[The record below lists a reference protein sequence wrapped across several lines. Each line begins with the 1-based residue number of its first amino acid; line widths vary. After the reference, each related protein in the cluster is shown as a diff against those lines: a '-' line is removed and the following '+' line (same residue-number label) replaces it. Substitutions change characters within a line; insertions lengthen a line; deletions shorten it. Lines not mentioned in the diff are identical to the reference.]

1 MSNYFAQSP
10 ISNYN
15 SSMSL
20 ARSLALNTG
29 VQIAG
34 KVVSTALGIAIIGL
48 LTRLLGQEGFG
59 AYSTAN
65 AFLQIFALLLDL
77 GLNVTLVA
85 LLGEH
90 AGDKEY
96 ERRCT
101 SALFTLRIVMA
112 FIVLGILAPVVA
124 FLFPYPLELKL
135 AIIALTGSF
144 FFPSLNQVVMG
155 AEQRHLKMHA
165 AAIAENVG
173 RVIAL
178 IGLLI
183 AVQFHLGLVPIM
195 WMISLAGFANFFTNY
210 VSAKKFAHFG
220 WNWDPAFWS
229 MALKRSWPVGLSIAF
244 GLLYFK
250 ADTIIMS
257 LSRSQAEVGIYG
269 AAYRVLEILITVP
282 FMYAGILLP
291 ILSNAWAKKELD
303 RFKKLMSASI
313 DVMTVLVLPII
324 VGTWLLGIRVMTI
337 VAGPEF
343 ADSGR
348 VLSILILAIG
358 AIYLNTVFS
367 HSVVAIDA
375 QRKMIPFYALVAI
388 AAVAGYLILIPTYGM
403 WAAAWITVASEV
415 VVGLGSLYV
424 TKKALSI
431 GYKPKATFA
440 ALGSSVVM
448 ALAVWPLRNT
458 WIIFPI
464 FVGALVYSIMV
475 ILLGGVPIG
484 MIREILGKRKT
495 QPPLPPISA

>member
-1 MSNYFAQSP
+1 MNTSFAQSAF
-10 ISNYN
+10 SHYN

-20 ARSLALNTG
+20 TRSLALNTG
-29 VQIAG
+29 VQVAG
-34 KVVSTALGIAIIGL
+34 KIVSTALGLAIIGL
-48 LTRLLGQEGFG
+48 LTRLLGTEGFG

-90 AGDKEY
+90 AGDEAY

-112 FIVLGILAPVVA
+112 LLVLGIFAPFVA
-124 FLFPYPLELKL
+124 FLSPYPLELKL

-144 FFPSLNQVVMG
+144 FFPSLNQVVTG
-155 AEQRHLKMHA
+155 VEQRHLKMHA

-173 RVIAL
+173 RVVTLA
-178 IGLLI
+178 GLFI
-183 AVQFHLGLVPIM
+183 AVAFHFGIVPIM
-195 WMISLAGFANFFTNY
+195 WIISFAGFANFFTNFL
-210 VSAKKFAHFG
+210 SARKFAHFG
-220 WNWDPAFWS
+220 WNWDPEFWLE
-229 MALKRSWPVGLSIAF
+229 ALKRSWPVGLSIAF

-257 LSRSQAEVGIYG
+257 FSRSQAEVGIYG

-282 FMYAGILLP
+282 FMYAGVLLP
-291 ILSNAWAKKELD
+291 ILSNAWAKRD
-303 RFKKLMSASI
+303 QARFKKLLSASI
-313 DVMTVLVLPII
+313 DVMAVLVIPII
-324 VGTWLLGIRVMTI
+324 VGTWLLGVRIMTI

-348 VLSILILAIG
+348 ILSVLILAIG

-375 QRKMIPFYALVAI
+375 QRSMLPFYAFVAI
-388 AAVAGYLILIPTYGM
+388 SALTGYLILIPTYGM

-415 VVGLGSLYV
+415 IIGLGSLYV
-424 TKKALSI
+424 TKKALPI
-431 GYKPKATFA
+431 GYKPRATLA
-440 ALGSSVVM
+440 AIASSAVM
-448 ALAVWPLRNT
+448 ALTVWPLRNM
-458 WIIFPI
+458 WIVLPI
-464 FVGALVYSIMV
+464 FVGALTYTIMIV
-475 ILLGGVPIG
+475 SLGGIPMEI
-484 MIREILGKRKT
+484 IREVLKKKKDT
-495 QPPLPPISA
+495 TPFSPLT